1 MRYNLLLILIS
12 ALLFSQ
18 CAFVLT
24 GTKQRMRIVTTQP
37 GAEVWYQNTL
47 LDKTPCIVRIKRSYT
62 EQPPIVL
69 KKIGF
74 ENHTLPLKR
83 KFNEIAALN
92 FILPVNWLIDGFSEA
107 AVGYKAF
114 DTVTMKRITH

>member
-1 MRYNLLLILIS
+1 MRHNLLFILIS

-37 GAEVWYQNTL
+37 GAEVWHKNKM
-47 LDKTPCIVRIKRSYT
+47 LDKTPCIVKIKRRYDL
-62 EQPPIVL
+62 QPPILL
-69 KKIGF
+69 KKDGY
-74 ENHTLPLKR
+74 ENLSLPLKR
-83 KFNEIAALN
+83 KFNEVAALN
-92 FILPVNWLIDGFSEA
+92 FILPLNWLIDGFSEA

-114 DTVTMKRITH
+114 DTVTMKRISH

>member
-1 MRYNLLLILIS
+1 MRYNLLFILIS

-37 GAEVWYQNTL
+37 GAEVWHKNKM
-47 LDKTPCIVRIKRSYT
+47 LDKTPCIVRIKRSYDL
-62 EQPPIVL
+62 QPPILL
-69 KKIGF
+69 KKDGY
-74 ENHTLPLKR
+74 ENLSLPLKR

>member
-1 MRYNLLLILIS
+1 MRHNLLFILIF

-37 GAEVWYQNTL
+37 GAEVWHKNKM
-47 LDKTPCIVRIKRSYT
+47 LDKTPCIVKIKRRYDL
-62 EQPPIVL
+62 QPPILL
-69 KKIGF
+69 KKDGY
-74 ENHTLPLKR
+74 ENLSLPLKR
-83 KFNEIAALN
+83 KFNEVAALN
-92 FILPVNWLIDGFSEA
+92 FILPLNWLIDGFSEA

-114 DTVTMKRITH
+114 DTVTMKRISH